1 MPCWAVNLKMAL
13 FIAVQYCEECFIL
26 QQCLGQGVYLTWI
39 SSTLL
44 EGQFANEVEDW
55 LKRLMKKINE
65 KDLINLDITTS
76 EIILNC

>member
-13 FIAVQYCEECFIL
+13 FITVQYCEECFIL

-44 EGQFANEVEDW
+44 EGQFANKVEDS

-65 KDLINLDITTS
+65 GFLINLDITTS
-76 EIILNC
+76 EITLHC